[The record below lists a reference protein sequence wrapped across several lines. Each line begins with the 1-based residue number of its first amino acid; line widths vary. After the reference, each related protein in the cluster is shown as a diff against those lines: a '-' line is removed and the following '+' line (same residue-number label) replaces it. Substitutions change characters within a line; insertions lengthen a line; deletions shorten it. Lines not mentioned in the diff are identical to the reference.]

1 MHFDLAV
8 PAQLSMAL
16 VPELLL
22 FAGTMVLMLIAALP
36 DRVTYRIS
44 VPAGRAVG
52 AARAPLMASALA
64 IILGVVLA
72 LLTGNA

>member
-1 MHFDLAV
+1 
-8 PAQLSMAL
+8 
-16 VPELLL
+16 
-22 FAGTMVLMLIAALP
+22 MVLMLIAALP

-64 IILGVVLA
+64 LILGVILV